1 MARLWDS
8 SRRTE
13 GGYSLEA
20 LTGDRKVMSEDKKAY
35 QKDMSKDNTDE
46 GFMGK
51 ISMKDIFGRR
61 KLKKDGSAGKISTI
75 APVEEHQREEPE
87 LWISYSAFDS
97 INTLKLCKSLKKNT
111 FRNVMET

>member
-1 MARLWDS
+1 
-8 SRRTE
+8 
-13 GGYSLEA
+13 
-20 LTGDRKVMSEDKKAY
+20 MSEDKKAY

-75 APVEEHQREEPE
+75 APVEELQREERE

-97 INTLKLCKSLKKNT
+97 INTLKLCKSLKIKT